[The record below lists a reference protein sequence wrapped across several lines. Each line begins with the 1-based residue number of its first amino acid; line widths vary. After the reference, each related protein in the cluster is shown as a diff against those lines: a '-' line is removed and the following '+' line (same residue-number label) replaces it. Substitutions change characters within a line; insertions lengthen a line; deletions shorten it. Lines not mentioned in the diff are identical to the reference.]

1 MVLYKQTMM
10 YELSLGALGVS
21 AVLAGSIS
29 VRLARNLTRFRA
41 PAPYSELPRE
51 VDLPS
56 VTVCIPARNEAHAL
70 SDCLEKVLASE
81 YEKLEIIVL
90 DDVSG
95 DDTSALIKSFASE
108 GVRFV
113 KGAPLADG
121 WVGKNH
127 ALQGLL
133 AEASGSYVL
142 FIDVDT
148 HVSPRAI
155 ESMVRYA
162 ITKRAAMLSVLPRR
176 ADGWRTSVLFSPL
189 RYFWEVVMSRSSM
202 PATASSAWLIQRKVL
217 TERFNGFH
225 DFRAAVQPEALIA
238 AALSKTNEYR
248 FLVSDA
254 ALGVAYE
261 KKWRSQLVTSTR
273 LLFPL
278 CWKNGFVVALFIMA
292 LALVL
297 LPYGILLDSYVQ
309 QTFTTIHWCAAVVSI
324 ALSSTYAYYTSHV
337 WAKGSLLAAIL
348 FPVVLVQEII
358 LVITSLV
365 QYKRKAVRWKG
376 RPIQT
381 EVQS

>member
-1 MVLYKQTMM
+1 MFEFYA
-10 YELSLGALGVS
+10 SALGIS
-21 AVLAGSIS
+21 AFVAGGIS
-29 VRLARNLTRFRA
+29 TLLYRNMRRFHP
-41 PAPYSELPRE
+41 PAPMTELPLE

-70 SDCLEKVLASE
+70 ADCLEKVLASE

-113 KGAPLADG
+113 KGAPLAEG

-133 AEASGSYVL
+133 GEASGSYVL

-162 ITKRAAMLSVLPRR
+162 ITKRSAMLSVLPYR
-176 ADGWRTSVLFSPL
+176 ADGWRASVLFSPL
-189 RYFWEVVMSRSSM
+189 RYFWEVVMSSDVQ
-202 PATASSAWLIQRKVL
+202 PASASSAWLIQRKVL
-217 TERFNGFH
+217 TERLNGFH
-225 DFRAAVQPEALIA
+225 AMKAAVQPEALIA
-238 AALSKTNEYR
+238 ATLSKTKEYS
-248 FLVSDA
+248 FLMSDTV
-254 ALGVAYE
+254 LGVAYE
-261 KKWRSQLVTSTR
+261 KKWRSQLITSIR
-273 LLFPL
+273 LLYPL
-278 CWKNGFVVALFIMA
+278 CRKNGFIVLLLILL
-292 LALVL
+292 LAMML
-297 LPYGILLDSYVQ
+297 LPYGILTVGIMQ
-309 QTFTTIHWCAAVVSI
+309 QTFTETHWVALAI
-324 ALSSTYAYYTSHV
+324 AIVLSGTYAYYTSRV
-337 WAKGSLLAAIL
+337 WAKGSLFSVFL
-348 FPVVLVQEII
+348 FPIVLVQEILLI
-358 LVITSLV
+358 CASFV
-365 QYKRKAVRWKG
+365 QYKRKTVRWKG